1 MADKKGF
8 LGRLAIFAT
17 TLIWGTSFVILK
29 STLDSI
35 GTLWVLAIRF
45 SVSTL
50 LLGIAANRKLFSMDK
65 RTLRGSVMMGVCLAI
80 AYIVQTYGLKYTTP
94 GKNAFLTATYCVLV
108 PFMAWGIYKRKP
120 GASNIIA
127 ALLCIT
133 GIGFVSLGDL
143 SGGVN
148 IGDLLTLFCGIFY
161 GLQIIMMEQYAG
173 KCDALSISTVQFAAA
188 AAVCWIG
195 ALLFEPAP
203 GLLPLN
209 VWLNIGYLSV
219 MCTAVCFFLQAWGMK
234 YTPSSTTA
242 VIMTLESV
250 FGTLISVIFYHE
262 PMTLKLVLGFAL
274 IFVSVLISETGGSL
288 FKRRKAQQH

>member
-1 MADKKGF
+1 MAGNKGF

-17 TLIWGTSFVILK
+17 TIIWGTSFVILK
-29 STLDSI
+29 NTLDSI
-35 GTLWVLAIRF
+35 GTMWVLAIRF
-45 SVSTL
+45 TVSAVL
-50 LLGIAANRKLFSMDK
+50 LALAANRKLKAMDK
-65 RTLRGSVMMGVCLAI
+65 GVIRGSVLMGVCLAA

-120 GASNIIA
+120 TAANIVA
-127 ALLCIT
+127 ALMCIT

-148 IGDLLTLFCGIFY
+148 IGDMLTLCCGIFY
-161 GLQIIMMEQYAG
+161 GLQIIMMEQYAD

-188 AAVCWIG
+188 AVVCWVG
-195 ALLFEPAP
+195 ALLFEAAP
-203 GLLPLN
+203 RAVPMGA
-209 VWLNIGYLSV
+209 WLNIAYLSV

-234 YTPSSTTA
+234 YTPSSTTS

-250 FGTLISVIFYHE
+250 FGTLISILFYHE
-262 PMTLKLVLGFAL
+262 QMTLKLVLGFAL
-274 IFVSVLISETGGSL
+274 IFFSVLISETGGSFL
-288 FKRRKAQQH
+288 KKKRA

>member
-1 MADKKGF
+1 MADKKAF

-17 TLIWGTSFVILK
+17 TIIWGTSFVILK
-29 STLDSI
+29 NTLDSV

-45 SVSTL
+45 TVSAAL
-50 LLGIAANRKLFSMDK
+50 LALAANRMLKGMDK
-65 RTLRGSVMMGVCLAI
+65 SVFRGSVLMGVCLAV

-120 GASNIIA
+120 GAANIIA
-127 ALLCIT
+127 ALMCIS
-133 GIGFVSLGDL
+133 GIGFVSLGNLD
-143 SGGVN
+143 GGIN
-148 IGDLLTLFCGIFY
+148 IGDLLTLCCGIFY

-188 AAVCWIG
+188 ALVCWVG
-195 ALLFEPAP
+195 ALLFEAP
-203 GLLPLN
+203 PHA
-209 VWLNIGYLSV
+209 VPMSAWVNIAYLSV

-262 PMTLKLVLGFAL
+262 QITAKLVLGFVL
-274 IFVSVLISETGGSL
+274 IFFSVLISETGGSFL
-288 FKRRKAQQH
+288 KKKKA

>member
-17 TLIWGTSFVILK
+17 TIIWGTSFVILK
-29 STLDSI
+29 NTLDSV
-35 GTLWVLAIRF
+35 GTMWVLAIRF
-45 SVSTL
+45 TVSAV
-50 LLGIAANRKLFSMDK
+50 LLGLAANRRLKGMSK
-65 RTLRGSVMMGVCLAI
+65 YVLRGSLMMGVCLAV

-108 PFMAWGIYKRKP
+108 PFMAWGIYKRRP
-120 GASNIIA
+120 TAANIA
-127 ALLCIT
+127 AALMCIT

-148 IGDLLTLFCGIFY
+148 IGDILTLCCGVFY

-173 KCDALSISTVQFAAA
+173 KCDALSISAVQFAAA
-188 AAVCWIG
+188 AVVCWVG
-195 ALLFEPAP
+195 ALLFESAP
-203 GLLPLN
+203 HAVPMGA
-209 VWLNIGYLSV
+209 WLNIAYLSV

-250 FGTLISVIFYHE
+250 FGTLISIVFYHE
-262 PMTLKLVLGFAL
+262 QMTFKLVLGFAL
-274 IFVSVLISETGGSL
+274 IFFSVLLSETGGSFL
-288 FKRRKAQQH
+288 KKKKA

>member
-1 MADKKGF
+1 MANKKAF
-8 LGRLAIFAT
+8 WGRVAIFGT

-29 STLDSI
+29 NTLDNI
-35 GTLWVLAIRF
+35 GTFWIMAIRF
-45 SVSTL
+45 TVSAL
-50 LLGIAANRKLFSMDK
+50 LLGLAANRKLFKMDK
-65 RTLRGSVMMGVCLAI
+65 QVFRGSVLMGLCLAV

-120 GASNIIA
+120 TGANIIA

-133 GIGFVSLGDL
+133 GIGFVSLGDV
-143 SGGVN
+143 SGSMN
-148 IGDLLTLFCGIFY
+148 IGDVLTLCCGVFY

-188 AAVCWIG
+188 ALACWVG
-195 ALLFEPAP
+195 ALIFEQPPQNLP
-203 GLLPLN
+203 GSA
-209 VWLNIGYLSV
+209 WLSIAYLSI

-250 FGTLISVIFYHE
+250 FGTLLSIIFYHE
-262 PMTLKLVLGFAL
+262 KMTFKLLLGFAL
-274 IFVSVLISETGGSL
+274 IFVSVLISETGGSFL
-288 FKRRKAQQH
+288 KKKKA

>member
-1 MADKKGF
+1 MAGKKAI
-8 LGRLAIFAT
+8 LGRAAIFAT

-29 STLDSI
+29 STLDNI
-35 GTLWVLAIRF
+35 GTFWIMSIRF
-45 SVSTL
+45 TVSAL
-50 LLGIAANRKLFSMDK
+50 LLGLAANHKLFKMDK
-65 RTLRGSVMMGVCLAI
+65 QVFRGSVMMGFCLAT

-108 PFMAWGIYKRKP
+108 PFMAWGIYKRRP
-120 GASNIIA
+120 TAANIIA

-133 GIGFVSLGDL
+133 GIGFVSLSDI

-148 IGDLLTLFCGIFY
+148 IGDVLTLCCGVFY

-188 AAVCWIG
+188 ALACWVG
-195 ALLFEPAP
+195 ALIFEQPPQNLP
-203 GLLPLN
+203 GGA
-209 VWLNIGYLSV
+209 WLSIAYLSV

-250 FGTLISVIFYHE
+250 FGTLISIIFYHE
-262 PMTLKLVLGFAL
+262 QMTFKLVLGFVL
-274 IFVSVLISETGGSL
+274 IFVSVLISETGGSFL
-288 FKRRKAQQH
+288 KKKKA

>member
-17 TLIWGTSFVILK
+17 TIIWGTSFVILK
-29 STLDSI
+29 NTLDSV
-35 GTLWVLAIRF
+35 GTMWVLAIRF
-45 SVSTL
+45 TVSAV
-50 LLGIAANRKLFSMDK
+50 LLGLAANRRLKDMGK
-65 RTLRGSVMMGVCLAI
+65 YVLRGSVLMGICLAV

-108 PFMAWGIYKRKP
+108 PFMAWGIYKRRP
-120 GASNIIA
+120 TAANITA
-127 ALLCIT
+127 ALMCIT

-148 IGDLLTLFCGIFY
+148 IGDVLTLCCGVFY

-173 KCDALSISTVQFAAA
+173 KCDALSISAVQFAAA
-188 AAVCWIG
+188 AVVCWVG
-195 ALLFEPAP
+195 ALLFESAP
-203 GLLPLN
+203 HAVPIGA
-209 VWLNIGYLSV
+209 WLNIAYLSV

-250 FGTLISVIFYHE
+250 FGTLISIVFYHE
-262 PMTLKLVLGFAL
+262 QMTFKLVLGFAL
-274 IFVSVLISETGGSL
+274 IFFSVLLSETGGSFL
-288 FKRRKAQQH
+288 KKKKA

>member
-1 MADKKGF
+1 MADKKAF

-29 STLDSI
+29 NTLDSI
-35 GTLWVLAIRF
+35 GTMWVLAIRF
-45 SVSTL
+45 TVSAV
-50 LLGIAANRKLFSMDK
+50 LLGLAAGRLLRGMDK
-65 RTLRGSVMMGVCLAI
+65 TVLRGSILMGVCLAA

-120 GASNIIA
+120 SAANIIA
-127 ALLCIT
+127 ALMCIT

-148 IGDLLTLFCGIFY
+148 VGDMLTLCCGIFY

-173 KCDALSISTVQFAAA
+173 KCDALSISAVQFAAA
-188 AAVCWIG
+188 AVVCWIG
-195 ALLFEPAP
+195 ALLFESVPHAVP
-203 GLLPLN
+203 TGA
-209 VWLNIGYLSV
+209 WLNIAYLSV

-250 FGTLISVIFYHE
+250 FGTLISIVFYHE
-262 PMTLKLVLGFAL
+262 RMTFKLVLGFAL
-274 IFVSVLISETGGSL
+274 IFFSVLISETGGSFL
-288 FKRRKAQQH
+288 KRKKA

>member
-1 MADKKGF
+1 MAGKKGF

-17 TLIWGTSFVILK
+17 TIIWGTSFVILK

-35 GTLWVLAIRF
+35 GTMWVLAIRF
-45 SVSTL
+45 TVSAAL
-50 LLGIAANRKLFSMDK
+50 LALVANRRLRGMGKDI
-65 RTLRGSVMMGVCLAI
+65 LRGSALMGVCLAA

-108 PFMAWGIYKRKP
+108 PFMAWGIYKRRP
-120 GASNIIA
+120 TAANIIA

-133 GIGFVSLGDL
+133 GIGFVSLGDI
-143 SGGVN
+143 SGAVN
-148 IGDLLTLFCGIFY
+148 IGDVLTLCCGVFY

-173 KCDALSISTVQFAAA
+173 KCDALSISAVQFAAA
-188 AAVCWIG
+188 AVVCWVG
-195 ALLFEPAP
+195 ALLFESAP
-203 GLLPLN
+203 HAVPVGA
-209 VWLNIGYLSV
+209 WLNIAYLSV

-250 FGTLISVIFYHE
+250 FGTLISIVFYHE
-262 PMTLKLVLGFAL
+262 QMTFKLVFGFAL
-274 IFVSVLISETGGSL
+274 IFVSVLISETGGSFL
-288 FKRRKAQQH
+288 KNRKA